1 MNSVKK
7 ASQDYS
13 FNLSDYLVL
22 LLRCIGYYSFNRYM
36 VKEGYNLK
44 YTLWI
49 HKLESTGKKSLTFS
63 GGKNKI
69 VSQFRKTV

>member
-1 MNSVKK
+1 MEIQKMNSIKK

-22 LLRCIGYYSFNRYM
+22 LLRCIGYYAFNRYM

-49 HKLESTGKKSLTFS
+49 HKLEAK
-63 GGKNKI
+63 GKNA
-69 VSQFRKTV
+69 

>member
-1 MNSVKK
+1 MEIQKMNSIKK

-49 HKLESTGKKSLTFS
+49 HKLEATGKKKLDF
-63 GGKNKI
+63 
-69 VSQFRKTV
+69 FRRKE